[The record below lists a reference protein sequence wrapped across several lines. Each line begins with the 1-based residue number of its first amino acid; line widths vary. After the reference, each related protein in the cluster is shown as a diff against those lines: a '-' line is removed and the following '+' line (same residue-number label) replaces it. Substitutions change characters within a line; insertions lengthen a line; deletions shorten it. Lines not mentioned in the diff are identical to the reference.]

1 MKIKK
6 KTKMK
11 KAMKDVFLQLMF
23 NILKNYMNFIMVYQF
38 YQKQLKLKKSKK
50 LITSLYDKTEYVIHI
65 INSRQ
70 ALNCRLILKKSLQND
85 KM

>member
-23 NILKNYMNFIMVYQF
+23 NILKNLHELHNGLPILLETIKIEKV
-38 YQKQLKLKKSKK
+38 QK
-50 LITSLYDKTEYVIHI
+50 TYF
-65 INSRQ
+65 
-70 ALNCRLILKKSLQND
+70 
-85 KM
+85 